1 MEAMD
6 KVVATVRSAP
16 DAAAAS
22 ARLRDDHGLSEPQ
35 AEAVLAMALRRLTS
49 LEADKLTRESEELL
63 ARIEDLESLLNSPQR
78 VADTLVDEA
87 AEVAARFG
95 DDRRTVLRLGDDG
108 SVDDDALVP
117 EGESI
122 VVFSKRGFV
131 KRMPADTFSQ
141 QNRGTRGK
149 LGATPRGEG
158 DGVGDV
164 LAASNRD
171 TLLFFT
177 REGGVFSLRVH
188 AIPEASRGAAGTAI
202 PKLIS
207 VDRGDGFAAMLA
219 VRDFAQEQGLL
230 LLTRNGLVKRTA
242 LDQFAKVRRNGMA
255 AIGMREGTGDEL
267 TWVARAPAGSRVLL
281 AASNGSALL
290 FATDSLRP
298 SGRAS
303 TGVAAMKLAP
313 GAKLVGMCVLP
324 PPPGYVPKSIQV
336 DKSGNDSSK
345 DDEEEGEG
353 VVDVEE
359 EEVGETVAAG
369 DDDGSSVLFVT
380 KKGMGKRVPL
390 SAFRVMRRNCAGVR
404 AIKLAEGDELAAL
417 LPVPGEGTSGGK
429 RTSAAASASSSAG
442 SRDLLVG
449 TATGVMLRL
458 AQADIPA
465 SSRSAKGVRV
475 VRLAEGDA
483 VATVTAMSGEG
494 EGEEEETDDEGSGG
508 AGGVGGNGVAGA
520 SRGRRASSASSSSSS
535 ASKSSASAPGTPTG
549 GRKTSYMVF
558 CDSKRE
564 EVRAELLGS
573 SGGDASAAKMT
584 NVAKELGRRWRELSE
599 AEKAKYKQ

>member
-1 MEAMD
+1 MRGLLVAMEAMD
-6 KVVATVRSAP
+6 EVVATVRSAP

-22 ARLRDDHGLSEPQ
+22 ARLVADHGLSEPQ

-49 LEADKLTRESEELL
+49 LEADKLHRESAELL
-63 ARIEDLESLLNSPQR
+63 ARIADLEALLSSPER
-78 VADTLVDEA
+78 VADTLVEEA

-95 DDRRTVLRLGDDG
+95 DDRRTALRLGDDG

-141 QNRGTRGK
+141 QGRGTRGK

-324 PPPGYVPKSIQV
+324 PPPGYVPRSQGDGGSSI
-336 DKSGNDSSK
+336 DSSK
-345 DDEEEGEG
+345 DDDDEGGGVEE
-353 VVDVEE
+353 EE
-359 EEVGETVAAG
+359 EEVGENAAD

-417 LPVPGEGTSGGK
+417 LPVPGEG
-429 RTSAAASASSSAG
+429 A
-442 SRDLLVG
+442 
-449 TATGVMLRL
+449 
-458 AQADIPA
+458 
-465 SSRSAKGVRV
+465 
-475 VRLAEGDA
+475 
-483 VATVTAMSGEG
+483 
-494 EGEEEETDDEGSGG
+494 GSGG
-508 AGGVGGNGVAGA
+508 
-520 SRGRRASSASSSSSS
+520 S
-535 ASKSSASAPGTPTG
+535 G
-549 GRKTSYMVF
+549 GR
-558 CDSKRE
+558 
-564 EVRAELLGS
+564 
-573 SGGDASAAKMT
+573 
-584 NVAKELGRRWRELSE
+584 
-599 AEKAKYKQ
+599 